1 MMSMEGVGWGR
12 DDNIFLLKNTHLFIS
27 FGSTPPPPL
36 HFQQL
41 SSGHFFFFFFLCLF
55 HFSSSFFVC
64 LPSLLA
70 SVSHLFMPDKDTS
83 VQYPG
88 WCISC
93 LHDCVGGQL
102 HGNKEC
108 PFSGVTN
115 SGRVWRKVLESNA
128 RSVPRTLYT
137 PITVNAR

>member
-12 DDNIFLLKNTHLFIS
+12 DDNIFLLKNTHLFLS
-27 FGSTPPPPL
+27 LDSTPPPSFSATVFWP
-36 HFQQL
+36 
-41 SSGHFFFFFFLCLF
+41 FFFFFFLCLF

-93 LHDCVGGQL
+93 LHDRVGGQL
-102 HGNKEC
+102 CGDKAC

>member
-1 MMSMEGVGWGR
+1 MEGVGWGR
-12 DDNIFLLKNTHLFIS
+12 DDIFLLKNTHLFLS
-27 FGSTPPPPL
+27 LDSSPPPF

-41 SSGHFFFFFFLCLF
+41 SSGHFFLFFFLCLF

-70 SVSHLFMPDKDTS
+70 SVSHLFVPDKDTS
-83 VQYPG
+83 LQLMHLPG

-93 LHDCVGGQL
+93 LHDRVGGQL
-102 HGNKEC
+102 RGGKEC

-115 SGRVWRKVLESNA
+115 SGRVWRMVLESNA